1 MLHANIS
8 YKCMFLQVHVL
19 PMCYGTIKRTQLPPV
34 TVKETDARPGFAKCP
49 TILRSSDALVQ
60 GPYLRWKLCSA
71 RCLSLLVKLQLSF
84 GSDRACK
91 R

>member
-1 MLHANIS
+1 MLTSVTSACF
-8 YKCMFLQVHVL
+8 YKCTFFLCVTVL
-19 PMCYGTIKRTQLPPV
+19 SKEHSYRP
-34 TVKETDARPGFAKCP
+34 VKETDARPGFAKCP